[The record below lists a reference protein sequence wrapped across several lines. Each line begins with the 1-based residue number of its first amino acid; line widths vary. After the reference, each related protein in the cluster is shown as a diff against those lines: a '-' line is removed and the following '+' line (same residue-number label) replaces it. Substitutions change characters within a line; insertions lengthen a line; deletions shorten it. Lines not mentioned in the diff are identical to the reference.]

1 MKKFAYL
8 IIAND
13 KFKQLQF
20 LISLLDS
27 EDTDIYLMIDKKSP
41 ISSDMIQVLDSI
53 PSKSVLFHI
62 PSIDIRWG
70 GYSQIKAEMKLF
82 EAASRKD
89 YKYYHLISGSDLP
102 IENIKKINSFFDKE
116 QGKCFLS
123 LVDEKIKIKNKIE
136 ERIRYYH
143 LFNERMLRGNKNLTL
158 GKLLFKLDK
167 ISVKLQKF
175 LHIDLIK
182 KYDIK
187 KVGYASNWVSLD
199 HETVQ
204 LLIKNKAWVHKVFK
218 YSFCSD
224 EILIPTFLYQFGYD
238 NKIYSKE
245 PLHDKK
251 DDIQG
256 NLRYINWWDGSP
268 YTWKDGDEEKLD
280 YAVKL
285 GHFWSRKF
293 DLKNSPNLKQYI
305 LKKNSNRGIG
315 NENID

>member
-13 KFKQLQF
+13 KFEQLQF

-27 EDTDIYLMIDKKSP
+27 EDTDIYLMTDKKASFSP
-41 ISSDMIQVLDSI
+41 EMLQILSDILN
-53 PSKSVLFHI
+53 KSTLFYV

-70 GYSQIKAEMKLF
+70 GYSLVKAEMELF
-82 EAASRKD
+82 EAASKKD

-102 IENIKKINSFFDKE
+102 IQNTEKINSFFDKE
-116 QGKCFLS
+116 QNKCFLS
-123 LVDEKIKIKNKIE
+123 LVDEKIKVKNKIE
-136 ERIRYYH
+136 ERIKYYH
-143 LFNERMLRGNKNLTL
+143 FFNEKMLRGNKNLTL

-167 ISVKLQKF
+167 ISVKIQKL

-182 KYDIK
+182 KYSIK

-204 LLIKNKAWVHKVFK
+204 LLVKNKEWVHKVFK
-218 YSFCSD
+218 YSFCAD
-224 EILIPTFLYQFGYD
+224 EVFIPTFLYQFSYD
-238 NKIYSKE
+238 NKIYLKD
-245 PLHDKK
+245 PVHDKK

-268 YTWKDGDEEKLD
+268 YTWKDGDEEKLA
-280 YAVKL
+280 YAVQL

-305 LKKNSNRGIG
+305 LKKNSNRGI
-315 NENID
+315 NDENID